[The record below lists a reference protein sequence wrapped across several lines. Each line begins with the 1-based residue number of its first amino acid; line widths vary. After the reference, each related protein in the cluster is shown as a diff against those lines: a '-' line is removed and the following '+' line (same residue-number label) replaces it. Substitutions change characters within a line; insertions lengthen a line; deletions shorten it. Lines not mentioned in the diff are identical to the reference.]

1 MENFKELT
9 QALIQTQ
16 VLAALKD
23 APEYLDDLVRSA
35 METEVNEYGGKP
47 DYNTKSKMPW
57 LEWCVRDALE
67 TATRKAVIET
77 VSELEPSIK
86 KSVKKA
92 LTADDIVS
100 SFVKEIL
107 ANTADYKINVE
118 VAPEKT

>member
-47 DYNTKSKMPW
+47 DFYTNSKMPW

-67 TATRKAVIET
+67 TATRKAVLET